1 MIAVPQIDSY
11 SALTRQALDIVAG
24 FSLCF
29 ARVQLMIL
37 VLPPITRLGLTGL
50 QKTALSIAIALPVQP
65 LMLEDRALL
74 HLQGLQL
81 MLLIVK
87 EGAVGLALGVAIAVP
102 FWIVETMG
110 ELIDQQR
117 ASQSAVVQDPGNA
130 SPAGITA
137 TLFILVLCLMFFQA
151 GGLDHLIA
159 GFLMSYQIWPASQ
172 LTPAFGPHSMALF
185 VALFDHVLSAG
196 FTLAGPLLGAMVL
209 GELGLALVS
218 RIAPQL
224 NVFDLSMGMKGII
237 FVLGMPLTLS
247 IMLTSFR
254 EALAPLMHMTQY
266 LRSFVAG

>member
-11 SALTRQALDIVAG
+11 SALPRQALDVVAG
-24 FSLCF
+24 FTLCF
-29 ARVQLMIL
+29 ARVRLMML

-65 LMLEDRALL
+65 LMLEDGALL

-87 EGAVGLALGVAIAVP
+87 EGAVGLALGIAIAVP

-117 ASQSAVVQDPGNA
+117 ASQSAVVQDASNS

-159 GFLMSYQIWPASQ
+159 GFLTSYQIWPASQ
-172 LTPAFGPHSMALF
+172 LTPAFGPRSMAMF
-185 VALFDHVLSAG
+185 VALFDHVLAAG
-196 FTLAGPLLGAMVL
+196 CWVNLASL
-209 GELGLALVS
+209 
-218 RIAPQL
+218 
-224 NVFDLSMGMKGII
+224 
-237 FVLGMPLTLS
+237 
-247 IMLTSFR
+247 
-254 EALAPLMHMTQY
+254 
-266 LRSFVAG
+266 

>member
-11 SALTRQALDIVAG
+11 SALPRQALDVVAG
-24 FSLCF
+24 FTLCF
-29 ARVQLMIL
+29 ARVRLMML

-65 LMLEDRALL
+65 LMLEDGALL

-87 EGAVGLALGVAIAVP
+87 EGAVGLALGIAIAVP

-117 ASQSAVVQDPGNA
+117 ASQSAVVQDASNS

-159 GFLMSYQIWPASQ
+159 GFLTSYQIWPASQ
-172 LTPAFGPHSMALF
+172 LTPAFGPRSMAMF
-185 VALFDHVLSAG
+185 VALFDHVLAAG

-247 IMLTSFR
+247 VMLTSFR

>member
-11 SALTRQALDIVAG
+11 SALPRQALDVVAG
-24 FSLCF
+24 FTLCF
-29 ARVQLMIL
+29 ARVRLMML

-65 LMLEDRALL
+65 LMLEDGALL

-87 EGAVGLALGVAIAVP
+87 EGAVGLALGIAIAVP

-117 ASQSAVVQDPGNA
+117 ASQSAVVQDASNS

-159 GFLMSYQIWPASQ
+159 GFLTSYQIWPASQ
-172 LTPAFGPHSMALF
+172 LTPAFGPRSMAMF
-185 VALFDHVLSAG
+185 VALFDHVLAAG

-247 IMLTSFR
+247 VMLTSFR

-266 LRSFVAG
+266 LRSFVAS